1 MYASLLKLQLMILTA
16 MGEKERTDECKEI
29 IAPDY
34 DKDLIVL
41 LHLPYLVS
49 EGLESSFSL
58 HRLIT
63 KTVKYTMCE
72 YFYF

>member
-1 MYASLLKLQLMILTA
+1 MCISTEIAVNDFNSYGRK
-16 MGEKERTDECKEI
+16 RDECKEI
-29 IAPDY
+29 ITPDY

-41 LHLPYLVS
+41 LYLPYLVS
-49 EGLESSFSL
+49 EGLESYFFL